1 MKNFLTKRG
10 INMNTLREKGTVAF
24 EHARDFLRWIILAT
38 ITGFVVGGVGVL
50 FVKGLGHANDFRADH
65 PEIILGLPLAGLAL
79 VFLYKISNYENDKGT
94 NLVISTLHAES
105 QIPFR
110 MAPLIFIATVTTHL
124 FGGSAGREGAAL
136 QLGGSIGNQLG
147 RWFRLDEDDIRLIVM
162 CGMSAAFSAI
172 FGTPLAAVIFAM
184 EVASIGYMQYAA
196 FMPCMIA
203 SLVASSFATAMG
215 CHAEAFTITEPIEF
229 AVVPALWI
237 VLLGILCAI
246 ISIIFCKTLHASGH
260 LFKKYIPNAYLR
272 IVVGALAI
280 IGLTILLQ
288 TSAYSGAGVNLIEEA
303 FLGEAPKTA
312 FIWKIIFTAI
322 TLGVGFKGG
331 EIVPSFCIGATFGCL
346 FGSIVGLS
354 PSLCAAVGMV
364 AVFCS
369 VTNSPITSLV
379 IGFEMFGFDCMKYLL
394 IGVAI
399 SYMLSGYTGLY
410 SEQTIL
416 QSKYKTQEI
425 NIKTH

>member
-1 MKNFLTKRG
+1 
-10 INMNTLREKGTVAF
+10 MNILKENLNAAR
-24 EHARDFLRWIILAT
+24 EHALDFLRWIILAI
-38 ITGFVVGGVGVL
+38 ITGFVVGGVGIL
-50 FVKGLGHANDFRADH
+50 FVKGLGLANNFRGAH

-110 MAPLIFIATVTTHL
+110 MAPLIFVATITTHL

-147 RWFRLDEDDIRLIVM
+147 RWFRLDEDDTRLIVM

-184 EVASIGYMQYAA
+184 EVATIGGMQYAA
-196 FMPCMIA
+196 FVPCMAA

-215 CHAEAFTITEPIEF
+215 CHAEAFTITEPVDF
-229 AVVPALWI
+229 AVVPALLI
-237 VLLGILCAI
+237 VVLGILCAL
-246 ISIIFCKTLHASGH
+246 ISVLFCQALHSSGH
-260 LFKKYIPNAYLR
+260 LFKKYLPNPYLR
-272 IVVGALAI
+272 IAVGALAI
-280 IGLTILLQ
+280 ILLTIILQ

-303 FLGEAPKTA
+303 FLGEAPKMA
-312 FIWKIIFTAI
+312 FLWKIIFTAI

-346 FGSIVGLS
+346 FGTLVGLS

-364 AVFCS
+364 AVFCG

-416 QSKYKTQEI
+416 QSKFKTQSI